1 VLGWA
6 LRDLTLVEDLILMCV
21 EHDVVDSG
29 LLIHEAV
36 PKVHDILEG
45 VMDHHGRVTVAVA
58 NGSPTIVVEFLES
71 TEVQGKAERLVK
83 KLDGGDH
90 VGVGRVTLGK
100 TTDGVESL
108 GDGVPL
114 LPADRTVT
122 ATIVK
127 TVL

>member
-1 VLGWA
+1 MLGRA
-6 LRDLTLVEDLILMCV
+6 LRDLTLVEDLVLMCV
-21 EHDVVDSG
+21 EHDVVDPG

-36 PKVHDILEG
+36 PKIHDVLEG
-45 VMDHHGRVTVAVA
+45 VLNHHGRVTVAVA
-58 NGSPTIVVEFLES
+58 DGSPTIVVEFLDS

-90 VGVGRVTLGK
+90 IGVGRVTLGK
-100 TTDGVESL
+100 TTDRVESL
-108 GDGVPL
+108 GDGVAL

-122 ATIVK
+122 ATVVE